1 MIYHSGYRDG
11 NKLDLPIAT
20 LIPSEASELAEDD
33 DKLLVRHKDVL
44 AERFHG
50 SPVWPRVSTT

>member
-1 MIYHSGYRDG
+1 MHAYG
-11 NKLDLPIAT
+11 NNLDLSIAT

-33 DKLLVRHKDVL
+33 DELLVRHKDVL